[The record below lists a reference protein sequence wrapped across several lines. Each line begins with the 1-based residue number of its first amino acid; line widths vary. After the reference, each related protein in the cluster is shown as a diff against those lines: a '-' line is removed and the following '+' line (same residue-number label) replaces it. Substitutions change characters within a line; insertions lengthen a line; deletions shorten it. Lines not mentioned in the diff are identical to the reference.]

1 MRFFRGDKNGSSSN
15 AGPAARRVE
24 IADDQ
29 LGAVIEECAQRV
41 IEGMHDAPLARKT
54 LELLQLG
61 LPYMIQRDCSD
72 EAVIAGQ
79 TAARLGYLS
88 RSVEFVRFE
97 AARTED
103 PDLVEVLGER
113 LDAAPDDEAAYDA
126 MAELA
131 AAMASE
137 ESLDPAPDEGG
148 PSSTLPGLGAAA
160 RRMLRVHLLSGI
172 RPPPDIVMAE
182 LELTW
187 KYGYF
192 LRALDELTDEGE

>member
-1 MRFFRGDKNGSSSN
+1 MRFSRGDKNGSSTN
-15 AGPAARRVE
+15 AGAAARRVE

-29 LGAVIEECAQRV
+29 LAAVIEECAQLV
-41 IEGMHDAPLARKT
+41 IEGMRGAPLPRKT

-61 LPYMIQRDCSD
+61 LPYLIQRDCSD

-79 TAARLGYLS
+79 TAARVGYLS

-97 AARTED
+97 AARAED

-131 AAMASE
+131 AAMASG

-148 PSSTLPGLGAAA
+148 PSCTLPGLGAAA
-160 RRMLRVHLLSGI
+160 RGMLRNHLLSGI

-182 LELTW
+182 LKLSW

-192 LRALDELTDEGE
+192 LRALDELTDEQE